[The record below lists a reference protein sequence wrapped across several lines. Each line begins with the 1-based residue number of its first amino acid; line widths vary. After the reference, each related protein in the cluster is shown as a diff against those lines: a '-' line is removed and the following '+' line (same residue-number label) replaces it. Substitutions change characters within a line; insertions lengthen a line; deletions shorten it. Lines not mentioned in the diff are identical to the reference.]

1 MLPRA
6 HVVAVVTDTN
16 KRDTKRIAMTK
27 RILTI
32 VGARPQFV
40 KAAALSR
47 AFSDSSDFEELIVHT
62 GQHYDN
68 NMSEQFFE
76 QLQIPRPYRVLS
88 PDRSSPNRF
97 IGDAIV
103 KIGDVIQSVNPDCLL
118 VYGDTNST
126 LAGAIAANSAGIRL
140 AHVEAGLRSFNR
152 SMPEEHNRV
161 VTDHLSEFLFCAS
174 HTSVTNLKNENV
186 VTNSE
191 RVVTFVGDIM
201 FDALKLFSA
210 NGEAPTSISNDK
222 QFLLMTIHRPVNVDY
237 QKNLARIIEYVNK
250 CSEYLDVVW
259 PIHPRTASKIE
270 QFGLK
275 IAPKVCVIEPASY
288 LQMLYLLKNC
298 LAVLSDSGGL
308 QKEAF
313 FSGKQCFVA
322 RNETEW
328 KELVDNGYS
337 VLLGDG
343 LSQSLAPSEIL
354 NSTSEH
360 PTETQL
366 NVYGNG
372 NTRNLILS
380 ELRKRL

>member
-1 MLPRA
+1 
-6 HVVAVVTDTN
+6 
-16 KRDTKRIAMTK
+16 MTK

-40 KAAALSR
+40 KAAALSQ

-68 NMSEQFFE
+68 NMSDQFFE
-76 QLQIPRPYRVLS
+76 QLQIPRPHSVLS
-88 PDRSSPNRF
+88 PDRTSPTSF
-97 IGDAIV
+97 IGDTIV
-103 KIGDVIQSVNPDCLL
+103 KIGAVINSVKPDCLL

-126 LAGAIAANSAGIRL
+126 LAGAIAANSAGVRL

-161 VTDHLSEFLFCAS
+161 LTDHLSEFLFCAS
-174 HTSVTNLKNENV
+174 HNSVTNLKNENV
-186 VTNSE
+186 VTDSE

-210 NGEAPTSISNDK
+210 NGEAPTLVNNDK
-222 QFLLMTIHRPVNVDY
+222 QFLLMTIHRPVNVDH
-237 QKNLARIIEYVNK
+237 QQNLARIIGYVNE

-259 PIHPRTASKIE
+259 PIHPRTASRIK

-275 IAPKVCVIEPASY
+275 IASKVCVIEPVSY

-313 FSGKQCFVA
+313 FSGKKCFVA

-328 KELVDNGYS
+328 TELVDNGYS

-343 LSQSLAPSEIL
+343 LSQSLAPSEML
-354 NSTSEH
+354 NSISEY